1 MISPDMRRLIE
12 ENSIGLVATVT
23 PDGLPRVSPK
33 ATMRVLG
40 DSHIGFAD
48 LRSPGTIRNIKANP
62 AVEVNFIDAFRRL
75 ACRLR
80 GTAAYHERGSKPF
93 DELLSQ
99 FQTWAYLMDRMRG
112 LVVIQVTEASMIKS
126 PAYDTGAQ
134 EAPLIRQWLAH
145 YKKLHG
151 DGGI

>member
-1 MISPDMRRLIE
+1 MIE

-23 PDGLPRVSPK
+23 PEGSPRVSPK

-40 DSHIGFAD
+40 DTRIGFAD
-48 LRSPGTIRNIKANP
+48 LRSPGTIRNIEANP
-62 AVEVNFIDAFRRL
+62 AIEVNFIDPFRRL

-80 GTAAYHERGSKPF
+80 GSAAYHPRGSTAF

-99 FQTWAYLMDRMRG
+99 FQTWAYLVDRMRG
-112 LVVIQVTEASMIKS
+112 LVVIEVTEARMIKS

-134 EAPLIRQWLAH
+134 ESELIRQWLGH
-145 YKKLHG
+145 YTKLHG
-151 DGGI
+151 GKA